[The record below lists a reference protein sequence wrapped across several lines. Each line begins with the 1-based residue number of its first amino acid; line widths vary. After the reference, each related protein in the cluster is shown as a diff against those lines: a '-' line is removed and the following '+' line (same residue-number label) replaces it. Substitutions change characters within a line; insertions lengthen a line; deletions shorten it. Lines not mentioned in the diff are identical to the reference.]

1 MNAPALYGIANC
13 DTVRR
18 ARAWLAAQ
26 GVDAPFHDFRKS
38 GLPEAELQRWLDAVG
53 WQRLLNRAGTTW
65 RRLDDTRRAAVTDR
79 DSAAALMREQPS
91 VVKRPVLRW
100 PDGTFTV
107 GFDADDWAARL
118 RRQVSR

>member
-1 MNAPALYGIANC
+1 MNAPTLYGIANC

-26 GVDAPFHDFRKS
+26 GVDALFHDIRKS

-65 RRLDDTRRAAVTDR
+65 RKLDETRRAAVTDR

-91 VVKRPVLRW
+91 VIKRPVLRW
-100 PDGTFTV
+100 PDGTLTV